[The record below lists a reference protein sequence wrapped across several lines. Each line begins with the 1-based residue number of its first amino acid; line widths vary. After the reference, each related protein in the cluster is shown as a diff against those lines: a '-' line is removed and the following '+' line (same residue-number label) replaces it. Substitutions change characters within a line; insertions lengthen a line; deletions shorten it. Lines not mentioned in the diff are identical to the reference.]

1 MRAVIA
7 SFALAACATASAQI
21 APLPMALC
29 AGWEG
34 ERVCEVLQEDAQI
47 RVLRCTFPPGVGHE
61 MHYHPPHLGYV
72 LEGNS
77 VMRITT
83 ASGVVDRPVRAGTSF
98 SNDAKSSTP
107 RSTLV
112 LETTLFDR
120 REEVPPISALHRP
133 SCRDCAR
140 IDRRRDQAAVLSD
153 RYPRPIAQAG
163 ASSYGRSALG
173 PPAGRCSCSRAA
185 HSPRLPH

>member
-1 MRAVIA
+1 MWRGLISLV
-7 SFALAACATASAQI
+7 ALGACASASAQI

-34 ERVCEVLQEDAQI
+34 ERVCELLQEDAQI

-61 MHYHPPHLGYV
+61 LHYHAPHFGYV

-98 SNDAKSSTP
+98 SNDAE
-107 RSTLV
+107 LV
-112 LETTLFDR
+112 HAALNVGEETTRYLIIEKKYADQR
-120 REEVPPISALHRP
+120 PPEAVAPGL
-133 SCRDCAR
+133 CAN
-140 IDRRRDQAAVLSD
+140 
-153 RYPRPIAQAG
+153 
-163 ASSYGRSALG
+163 
-173 PPAGRCSCSRAA
+173 
-185 HSPRLPH
+185 